1 MEPRNLI
8 SNERTMQLSIHYY
21 VLSLNKRRSRLF
33 EGFRDTLI
41 DIQNTGFPFEAP
53 SRHDE
58 HFKLLS
64 KLERLGQFLRETDEH
79 FARYFAQDPLWMVLV
94 GERKMLSIFKSTMS
108 HGHALMG
115 ELEGDYSAV
124 STSDLGKIVWSVVKK
139 ALAGSND
146 RALDELQAAAET
158 KTIVIGFDAVGRAV
172 QSVSVSSS
180 LFVEDDYHV
189 RGSVRETDGALV
201 LSPHVDVSEVI
212 DDAVDH
218 IVEKVLSRGGNVVF
232 LESNTMT
239 KFQKIA
245 LIVRD
250 GASRVRSN

>member
-1 MEPRNLI
+1 
-8 SNERTMQLSIHYY
+8 
-21 VLSLNKRRSRLF
+21 
-33 EGFRDTLI
+33 
-41 DIQNTGFPFEAP
+41 
-53 SRHDE
+53 
-58 HFKLLS
+58 
-64 KLERLGQFLRETDEH
+64 
-79 FARYFAQDPLWMVLV
+79 
-94 GERKMLSIFKSTMS
+94 
-108 HGHALMG
+108 MG
-115 ELEGDYSAV
+115 EMEGDYAAV
-124 STSDLGKIVWSVVKK
+124 SSSDLGKIVWSVVKQV
-139 ALAGSND
+139 LAGEND
-146 RALDELQAAAET
+146 RALDELQAAAES

-172 QSVSVSSS
+172 QSVGVSST

-218 IVEKVLSRGGNVVF
+218 IVEKVLAKGGNVVF

-250 GASRVRSN
+250 GQPRGKGLLERQSLTG